1 MLFGTLAATGQ
12 VARAQANSQTTG
24 TASTLTPEPSGVT
37 PHVVATDPSE
47 APSGAVVQLFVQP
60 KTALDGG
67 NTRVFLDEDEA
78 RIVDAEPGWLT
89 VIVPA
94 KNPKGGREITRI
106 FLEVQGKRG
115 DPYEK
120 FSVIS
125 PKVLQRPDLPWSIAG
140 IEPSAPPG
148 WPTNVRFT
156 SDIPVEYWGNPVIS
170 RKSVPTQVL
179 FNNTPAKILSMKPG
193 VFRVEVPLDLGTT
206 QPDIVLEVSDIRSA
220 PYREF
225 RIAPEAPSPTP
236 VSSPSPSSSR
246 VWIWI
251 ATAPVAAVL
260 VFIGAYFVYARRR
273 RKDLVRAREEDEAR
287 QKEYEVEQAVARE
300 QYAKEIAELKLALD
314 ERTRLKSSGA
324 LVLDETAKGQES
336 EEAGTRLEKSIVD
349 GFVPAPPEDLVEVC
363 ASGECVLF
371 AGGGI
376 GAQAGYPIWGIGL
389 ARLLEMAAEP
399 NPSAAWDS
407 LRTALTNGDLSLV
420 AELIRSRLAEG
431 ELLAMV
437 KATFK
442 TESNS
447 LPAVHLAFRNI
458 PFLGVMT
465 PNWDNLLDETFS
477 SKQPE
482 RLSPRDTTP
491 FLELTRQIR
500 FFLLQLYGDP
510 SQPESFIFTPAEYL
524 KNIFENEA
532 FGKFIAF
539 LFQAKT
545 FFFAGASLAGIE
557 DFLSGL
563 RLRAAPNR
571 RHFALVPWQSDID
584 IQSERFESQYGVE
597 LLVYGPT
604 ADFPEVPRFVE
615 ELRDRVRNKGTRAAK
630 PEIEAAKL
638 ESVTLENIGPFESL
652 TLSFEQPWNV
662 LLGNNGSGKS
672 TLLKAIALGL
682 CGDDPK
688 AAEAGVDLL
697 RSNSAKGAIV
707 LRIGGT
713 DFTTTLSREGE
724 KVTVR
729 SSVTPLQAGRWA
741 VLGFPPLRGA
751 SLQNPRGPSQ
761 GATTAHPDVKDL
773 LPLVHGQV
781 DYRMDS
787 VKQWLVNV
795 HTWSQPDKPEEAQ
808 DSARY
813 AALRDAFFKI
823 LGALTPGV
831 SVAFAGI
838 AKGTF
843 QIMVQTQD
851 GIVPID
857 LVSQGTSSVFG
868 WIGALLQRMYEI
880 YGDQP
885 GVEAK
890 PALVLVDEIDA
901 HMHPD
906 WQRKIVPLIKSIFP
920 NLQVFATTHS
930 PLIIGSMEKN
940 EIYHL
945 RRSEGI
951 VSVERLTFSPKG
963 WRADQILSSAGDP
976 DYKIPQNAWNRINNY
991 YPGDEYVDWIGLSVY
1006 GAQKPEEGQECPSF
1020 CSLMDNA
1027 LQEFGDLKDRKPL
1040 FILEFGATGGLS
1052 KPAQNQ
1058 DNCVSQQCNAA
1069 DWAADALTKL
1079 LGNHWPEVRG
1089 FSWWNETWLDKGDNH
1104 KQTTYKTD
1112 MRVQCVPRLKEA
1124 FQRLRNNQSLVTR
1137 PLYRKMDPKSASMTK
1152 QMRLLVP
1159 AYFYPNGSG
1168 AALWER
1174 MIKVGETEQ
1183 LVVIANPNSGPGQT
1197 DATYQKI
1204 LSRASASGLRVLGY
1218 IATGYGGVSL
1228 SQIKSNI
1235 DKWLKL
1241 YPTIQGFFFDEQEPK
1256 EKNDKGDMIAYYSK
1270 AFSEAR
1276 NAISKTKCK
1285 SLIISNPGTEC
1296 SERYLTEANADVLCL
1311 YERSDKPEPD
1321 DGKRFSSFH
1330 VPWMKKYP
1338 ADKFAVLIDQVA
1350 SKDLMK
1356 QYVQV
1361 AREKGFGY
1369 VFITNEPGRDPD
1381 GAYCATCEKEGNP
1394 TNQCQ
1399 ANCNPWDK
1407 LPPETYWEDELRSIG
1422 ALS

>member
-1 MLFGTLAATGQ
+1 MNRFLVFALMLFGTLAATGQ
-12 VARAQANSQTTG
+12 VAQAQANSQTTG
-24 TASTLTPEPSGVT
+24 TASTPTPEPSGVT

-115 DPYEK
+115 EPYEK

-125 PKVLQRPDLPWSIAG
+125 PKVVQRPDLPWGIAG

-156 SDIPVEYWGNPVIS
+156 SDIPVEYWGA
-170 RKSVPTQVL
+170 TQVL

-206 QPDIVLEVSDIRSA
+206 QPVVVFTVSGVKAA
-220 PYREF
+220 PYQNF
-225 RIAPEAPSPTP
+225 RVAPEPVATPAPSQ
-236 VSSPSPSSSR
+236 SAGSSR
-246 VWIWI
+246 VSIW
-251 ATAPVAAVL
+251 ATVA
-260 VFIGAYFVYARRR
+260 VFGILILIGAYFVYGRRR
-273 RKDLVRAREEDEAR
+273 RRAWARERKEVEAR
-287 QKEYEVEQAVARE
+287 QIQFETEQATARE
-300 QYAKEIAELKLALD
+300 RYAKQIAELKLALD
-314 ERTRLKSSGA
+314 ERTRVKSGGA
-324 LVLDETAKGQES
+324 LVSDETAKRQENK
-336 EEAGTRLEKSIVD
+336 EGVAHQDKSIVD
-349 GFVPAPPEDLVEVC
+349 GFVPAPPDELVEVC
-363 ASGECVLF
+363 ASGECILF

-376 GAQAGYPIWGIGL
+376 GAQAGYPIWGTGL
-389 ARLLEMAAEP
+389 ARLLEMAAEA

-420 AELIRSRLAEG
+420 AELIRSRLPEG

-442 TESNS
+442 TESTS
-447 LPAVHLAFRNI
+447 LPAVHRAFRNI

-465 PNWDNLLDETFS
+465 TNWDNLLAETFS
-477 SKQPE
+477 FKDPV
-482 RLSPRDTTP
+482 RLSPRDTTS
-491 FLELTRQIR
+491 FLELTREIR

-510 SQPESFIFTPAEYL
+510 NQPESFIFTPAEYL
-524 KNIFENEA
+524 KNIFETEA

-545 FFFAGASLAGIE
+545 FFFAGTSLAGIE

-584 IQSERFESQYGVE
+584 IQSERFESHYGVE

-604 ADFPEVPRFVE
+604 PDFPEVPRFVE
-615 ELRDRVRNKGTRAAK
+615 ELRYRVRNKGTRAAK

-638 ESVTLENIGPFESL
+638 ESITLENIGPFESL

-713 DFTTTLSREGE
+713 DFTTTLAREGE

-773 LPLVHGQV
+773 LPLVHSQV

-795 HTWSQPDKPEEAQ
+795 HTWSQGDKPEEVQ

-906 WQRKIVPLIKSIFP
+906 WQRKIVPLIKSLFP

-945 RRSEGI
+945 RRREGI

-963 WRADQILSSAGDP
+963 WRADQILTSSGFELPTTVSPEGVKLRESYGEALAKASDP
-976 DYKIPQNAWNRINNY
+976 ANKNDDAVKEQYEKMALEIGEAIPTHPETSEERLALEMLEQWMLERFMEQ
-991 YPGDEYVDWIGLSVY
+991 PDEARDKVIQR
-1006 GAQKPEEGQECPSF
+1006 AQGIY
-1020 CSLMDNA
+1020 A
-1027 LQEFGDLKDRKPL
+1027 R
-1040 FILEFGATGGLS
+1040 
-1052 KPAQNQ
+1052 
-1058 DNCVSQQCNAA
+1058 
-1069 DWAADALTKL
+1069 
-1079 LGNHWPEVRG
+1079 
-1089 FSWWNETWLDKGDNH
+1089 
-1104 KQTTYKTD
+1104 
-1112 MRVQCVPRLKEA
+1112 
-1124 FQRLRNNQSLVTR
+1124 
-1137 PLYRKMDPKSASMTK
+1137 
-1152 QMRLLVP
+1152 
-1159 AYFYPNGSG
+1159 
-1168 AALWER
+1168 
-1174 MIKVGETEQ
+1174 
-1183 LVVIANPNSGPGQT
+1183 
-1197 DATYQKI
+1197 
-1204 LSRASASGLRVLGY
+1204 
-1218 IATGYGGVSL
+1218 
-1228 SQIKSNI
+1228 IKS
-1235 DKWLKL
+1235 
-1241 YPTIQGFFFDEQEPK
+1241 GGASDE
-1256 EKNDKGDMIAYYSK
+1256 
-1270 AFSEAR
+1270 
-1276 NAISKTKCK
+1276 
-1285 SLIISNPGTEC
+1285 SN
-1296 SERYLTEANADVLCL
+1296 
-1311 YERSDKPEPD
+1311 
-1321 DGKRFSSFH
+1321 
-1330 VPWMKKYP
+1330 
-1338 ADKFAVLIDQVA
+1338 QV
-1350 SKDLMK
+1350 
-1356 QYVQV
+1356 
-1361 AREKGFGY
+1361 
-1369 VFITNEPGRDPD
+1369 
-1381 GAYCATCEKEGNP
+1381 
-1394 TNQCQ
+1394 
-1399 ANCNPWDK
+1399 
-1407 LPPETYWEDELRSIG
+1407 
-1422 ALS
+1422 